1 MQALLSRF
9 THHSSNLQPSK
20 IAWELVSFPRRRPYR
35 GTTGPKSPAPLRSR
49 AAGGVGKL
57 KVHGCHRADHAE
69 CLALDADG
77 DLGAVLRGGQA
88 GGERGEHWGDHARAA
103 APALTRM
110 GGGLLH
116 FSQSPIDRVHQL

>member
-49 AAGGVGKL
+49 AAGGVGVGGVGAERQAWRVA
-57 KVHGCHRADHAE
+57 KVNAE
-69 CLALDADG
+69 CHPLAVG
-77 DLGAVLRGGQA
+77 QQGSGVFHSLR
-88 GGERGEHWGDHARAA
+88 RAA
-103 APALTRM
+103 GVR
-110 GGGLLH
+110 LL
-116 FSQSPIDRVHQL
+116 